1 MFVFNIGKLVLL
13 APCERMT
20 LLTGKDALE
29 DVQGTPLAELL
40 RVPGPGAAK
49 RKKKKK
55 THAGKTARGRQPV
68 GDCKKCGRVFF
79 VPQGMSRHIKF
90 CKGTKGEK

>member
-40 RVPGPGAAK
+40 RVPGPGVAK

-55 THAGKTARGRQPV
+55 THAGKTARGRKPV
-68 GDCKKCGRVFF
+68 GDCTKCGRVFF
-79 VPQGMSRHIKF
+79 VAQGMQRHIDH
-90 CKGTKGEK
+90 CKGEKK